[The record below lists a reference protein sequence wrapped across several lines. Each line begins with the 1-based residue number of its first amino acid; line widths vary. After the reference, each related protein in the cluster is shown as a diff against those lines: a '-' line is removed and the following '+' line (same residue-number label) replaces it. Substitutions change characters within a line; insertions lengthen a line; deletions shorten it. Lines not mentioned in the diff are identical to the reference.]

1 MEEKIKPTKIIDARG
16 SFCPGPLMEL
26 IKAYKSA
33 KLNDIISV
41 YSTDSGTK
49 RDASAWIKKSNNEL
63 IGVFEHE
70 GYYEI
75 VMKKTKGE
83 K

>member
-1 MEEKIKPTKIIDARG
+1 MAVEERVKADKIIDARG

-26 IKAYKSA
+26 IKAYKQA
-33 KLNDIISV
+33 KVGEVLSV

-49 RDASAWIKKSNNEL
+49 KDAAAWISKSGNEL
-63 IGVFEHE
+63 VGVFDRN

-75 VMKKTKGE
+75 IMRKVK
-83 K
+83 

>member
-1 MEEKIKPTKIIDARG
+1 MEPEVKPTKVIDARG

-26 IKAYKSA
+26 IKAYKNS
-33 KLNDIISV
+33 KTDDVISL

-49 RDASAWIKKSNNEL
+49 RDAAAWINKSGNEL
-63 IGVFEHE
+63 IGVFDRE

-75 VMKKTKGE
+75 VMKKTK
-83 K
+83 

>member
-1 MEEKIKPTKIIDARG
+1 MEEQEKPTKVVDARG

-33 KLNDIISV
+33 KTNDVISL
-41 YSTDSGTK
+41 YSTDTGTK
-49 RDASAWIKKSNNEL
+49 KDAAAWINKSGNPL
-63 IGVFEHE
+63 IGVFDRE

-75 VMKKTKGE
+75 VMKKTK
-83 K
+83 

>member
-1 MEEKIKPTKIIDARG
+1 MEEQIKPTKVVDARG

-33 KLNDIISV
+33 KTEDIISL
-41 YSTDSGTK
+41 YSTDNGTK
-49 RDASAWIKKSNNEL
+49 KDASAWINKSGNQL
-63 IGVFEHE
+63 IGVYDRE

-75 VMKKTKGE
+75 VMKKTK
-83 K
+83 

>member
-1 MEEKIKPTKIIDARG
+1 METETKPNKIVDARG

-26 IKAYKSA
+26 IKAYKQA
-33 KLNDIISV
+33 NTNDVISL

-49 RDASAWIKKSNNEL
+49 RDAAAWVNKSGNEL
-63 IGVFEHE
+63 VGIFDRE

-75 VMKKTKGE
+75 VMKKTK
-83 K
+83 

>member
-1 MEEKIKPTKIIDARG
+1 METETKPTKVIDARG

-26 IKAYKSA
+26 IKAYKQAST
-33 KLNDIISV
+33 NDVISL

-49 RDASAWIKKSNNEL
+49 RDAAAWINKSGNEL
-63 IGVFEHE
+63 IGVFDRE

-75 VMKKTKGE
+75 VMKKTK
-83 K
+83 

>member
-1 MEEKIKPTKIIDARG
+1 MESDIKPTKTVDARG

-26 IKAYKSA
+26 IKAYKQA
-33 KLNDIISV
+33 NTNDIISL

-49 RDASAWIKKSNNEL
+49 RDAAAWIDKSGNEL
-63 IGVFEHE
+63 IGVFDRE

-75 VMKKTKGE
+75 VMKKVK
-83 K
+83 